1 VNGGVADLELAAG
14 PRTYSLWISERS
26 PDSET
31 VRLLDSKT
39 FVMAGK
45 NPKLAKALEALS
57 QADFSTAI
65 GLLSEVVV
73 EDAENSEA
81 WMQLGVCYLET
92 RQPDLALEALSRAA
106 KANPDG
112 ATTHYLLGNALGSL
126 GNLERAA
133 ASYRR
138 ALELEPHHAKAE
150 EFLIKAESLLASRE
164 HYRTG
169 LRLLYSS
176 SPGAAEL
183 NQALRE
189 LIQSAAIFPESP
201 ARDNLLECARRLFA
215 LKTELPIPLRA
226 DPELNLWCATC
237 QRGWQCMRFS
247 NWMGARAAYEEALS
261 YRTEDAFVHH
271 ALGFSL
277 AELGD
282 LDGALRAWMRV
293 LELDPGYDFTHF
305 GYLAAPSS

>member
-1 VNGGVADLELAAG
+1 
-14 PRTYSLWISERS
+14 
-26 PDSET
+26 
-31 VRLLDSKT
+31 
-39 FVMAGK
+39 MAGK
-45 NPKLAKALEALS
+45 NPKLAQALDALS
-57 QADFSTAI
+57 QADFSAAI

-92 RQPDLALEALSRAA
+92 RQVDLATEALSRAVQTGPQ
-106 KANPDG
+106 NPM
-112 ATTHYLLGNALGSL
+112 AHYLLGNALGSL

-133 ASYRR
+133 ACYRR
-138 ALELEPHHAKAE
+138 ALELEPHHATAE

-201 ARDNLLECARRLFA
+201 ARDNLLECARKLFG
-215 LKTELPIPLRA
+215 LRTELPISA
-226 DPELNLWCATC
+226 DTNRELDLWFAACK
-237 QRGWQCMRFS
+237 RGWQCLRFS
-247 NWMGARAAYEEALS
+247 NWRGACAAYEEALS
-261 YRTEDAFVHH
+261 YRAEDAFVHH
-271 ALGFSL
+271 ALGFSF
-277 AELGD
+277 AELGE
-282 LDGALRAWMRV
+282 LDGALRAWLRV
-293 LELDPGYDFTHF
+293 LELNPGYDFAQFHV
-305 GYLAAPSS
+305 P

>member
-1 VNGGVADLELAAG
+1 M
-14 PRTYSLWISERS
+14 
-26 PDSET
+26 
-31 VRLLDSKT
+31 DSKT
-39 FVMAGK
+39 VVMSVK
-45 NPKLAKALEALS
+45 NPKFAQALEALS

-92 RQPDLALEALSRAA
+92 RQIDLGAEALTRAVQSGPQNA
-106 KANPDG
+106 MA
-112 ATTHYLLGNALGSL
+112 HYLLGNALGSL

-133 ASYRR
+133 ACYRR
-138 ALELEPHHAKAE
+138 ALELEPQHAKAE

-189 LIQSAAIFPESP
+189 LIQSMAIFPESP
-201 ARDNLLECARRLFA
+201 ARENLLECARKLYA
-215 LKTELPIPLRA
+215 LRTELPIPVRA
-226 DPELNLWCATC
+226 DRELDLWLVACK
-237 QRGWQCMRFS
+237 RGWHCLHAS
-247 NWMGARAAYEEALS
+247 NWRGAREAYEEALS
-261 YRTEDAFVHH
+261 YRADDAFVHH

-277 AELGD
+277 AELGE
-282 LDGALRAWMRV
+282 LDDALRVWLRV
-293 LELDPGYDFTHF
+293 LELNPGYDFTCF
-305 GYLAAPSS
+305 GYGGATPC